1 MSVRDDRP
9 TSYDDLCTRL
19 AADLETMPKRL
30 AQTASYLV
38 AHPDEVAFGTTAS
51 IAEGA
56 GVQPSTLIRFAK
68 ANGFE
73 GFSDLQLLFRERLR
87 DRNQSYD
94 SRLATLGQDAD
105 QVPSRAVL
113 NGFIAAGQELLAW
126 LQRDMDLDQFD
137 AAAALLARAGTVY
150 LVARRRAFPP
160 LIQLRYALAKLG
172 IRSEICGSVN
182 GIDNDLLAFAGPGD
196 AAILISFAPYT
207 AQTIEAAE
215 QMRAQEVPIV
225 AITDSRLSPLCTGA
239 GARLLLAEADYAG
252 FRASTA
258 AMTLVM
264 ALSVATAEHRR
275 LGRSGA

>member
-113 NGFIAAGQELLAW
+113 NGFIAAGQESLAW

-196 AAILISFAPYT
+196 AAILISFAPT
-207 AQTIEAAE
+207 PPRPSRRPSSCARRRCPSWPSPTRACHRSAPGPRPGSCWPRRI
-215 QMRAQEVPIV
+215 MRAFAP
-225 AITDSRLSPLCTGA
+225 RP
-239 GARLLLAEADYAG
+239 RP
-252 FRASTA
+252 
-258 AMTLVM
+258 
-264 ALSVATAEHRR
+264 
-275 LGRSGA
+275 

>member
-1 MSVRDDRP
+1 MTAGTERP
-9 TSYDDLCTRL
+9 ASYDALCTKL
-19 AADLETMPKRL
+19 ATELELMPKRL

-94 SRLATLGQDAD
+94 IRLATLGQEPKH
-105 QVPSRAVL
+105 VPGHAVL
-113 NGFIAAGQELLAW
+113 SGFIAAGQESLAW
-126 LQRDMDLDQFD
+126 LEREVDMAEFD
-137 AAAALLARAGTVY
+137 AAACALARAGTVY
-150 LVARRRAFPP
+150 LVARRRAYPP
-160 LIQLRYALAKLG
+160 LIQLRYAFAKLG
-172 IRSEICGSVN
+172 IRSEICGSSN
-182 GIDNDLLAFAGPGD
+182 GIDSDLLSFAGPED

-207 AQTIEAAE
+207 QQTIEAAE
-215 QMRAQEVPIV
+215 QLRGQDVPII
-225 AITDSRLSPLCTGA
+225 AITDTRLSPLCSRA
-239 GARLLLAEADYAG
+239 AARLLLAEADYAG
-252 FRASTA
+252 FRTSTA

-264 ALSVATAEHRR
+264 ALSVAAADQRR
-275 LGRSGA
+275 LSRSGV

>member
-1 MSVRDDRP
+1 MSAITDRP
-9 TSYDDLCTRL
+9 TSYDELCTKL
-19 AADLETMPKRL
+19 AADLDAMPKRL

-51 IAEGA
+51 IADGA

-73 GFSDLQLLFRERLR
+73 GFSDLQQLFRERLR

-105 QVPSRAVL
+105 QVHSHAVL
-113 NGFIAAGQELLAW
+113 NGFIAAGQESLAW
-126 LQRDMDLDQFD
+126 LQRDMDLAEFD
-137 AAAALLARAGTVY
+137 AAAATLARAGTVY

-182 GIDNDLLAFAGPGD
+182 GIDGDLLSFAGPGD
-196 AAILISFAPYT
+196 AAVLISFAPYT

-215 QMRAQEVPIV
+215 QLRAQNVPIV
-225 AITDSRLSPLCTGA
+225 AITDSRLSPLCGGA
-239 GARLLLAEADYAG
+239 TARLLLAEADYAG
-252 FRASTA
+252 FRTSTA

-275 LGRSGA
+275 LGRAGS